1 MWKKTK
7 ITISEISKFFLK
19 TSKVSATGYASEADT
34 KMEQLTNA
42 TRNLDKSS
50 EQIGSII
57 KTIEDIAFQTNI
69 IALNASV
76 EATHAGEAGKGFSVV
91 SEEVRDLAARSAE
104 AAKTTSALIGRSI
117 HDIKTGTE
125 STGLA
130 ISAMQI
136 INECIQSI
144 KTLMDD
150 ISVASVQQSEMIISV
165 ENRIKEVSKVIKA
178 NSAAAEESAT
188 ISNEL
193 SDQAKTLNYL
203 ISQFRIK

>member
-1 MWKKTK
+1 M
-7 ITISEISKFFLK
+7 
-19 TSKVSATGYASEADT
+19 
-34 KMEQLTNA
+34 
-42 TRNLDKSS
+42 
-50 EQIGSII
+50 
-57 KTIEDIAFQTNI
+57 
-69 IALNASV
+69 
-76 EATHAGEAGKGFSVV
+76 EATHAVEAGKGFSVV

-117 HDIKTGTE
+117 HDIKTGAE

-150 ISVASVQQSEMIISV
+150 ISVANVQQSEMIISV
-165 ENRIKEVSKVIKA
+165 ENRIKEVSKVIEA

-193 SDQAKTLNYL
+193 SDQAKTLNVNG
-203 ISQFRIK
+203 R